1 MKKKILITGG
11 TGYIGSHTTV
21 ELIEEGFEA
30 IIIDNLYNSEAEV
43 VDRIQKITGVK
54 PVLEV
59 LDLCEQEKLDTFIGK
74 HKDISAVIHFAALKA
89 VGESVNKPL
98 EYYRNN
104 LLSLVNLLEVMKH
117 YRIPN
122 LVFSSSCTVYGQPE
136 KLPVTEQAPLQ
147 PATSPY
153 GNTKQVGESIIR
165 DTTVSDKNI
174 KAISLRYFNP
184 IGAHPSALI
193 GELPRGVPENLVP
206 FLTQTGYGIRD
217 ELKVFGDDYNT
228 PDGSCIR
235 DYLHVVDLAKAHVV
249 AIKRLIEGKNKA
261 DYEVFNLGTGK
272 GVSVLEA
279 IKSFERVS
287 GIKLKYKIVGRRAG
301 DIEKIWADP
310 SYANKE
316 LGWKTL
322 SSLDEAMKTAWDWEK
337 NFRNNKFKS
346 RNGQFSSQVAQV
358 LLGLMSSED
367 LLAIIPITLL

>member
-43 VDRIQKITGVK
+43 VDRIYKITGVE

-59 LDLCEQEKLDTFIGK
+59 LDLCDREKLDTFIGK

-89 VGESVNKPL
+89 VGESVTKPL

-104 LLSLVNLLEVMKH
+104 LLSLVNLLEVMKR
-117 YRIPN
+117 YRIPS

-206 FLTQTGYGIRD
+206 FLTQTGYGIRE

-249 AIKRLIEGKNKA
+249 AIKRLIEGRNKA

-279 IKSFERVS
+279 IKSFEHVS

-310 SYANKE
+310 SYSNKE

-337 NFRNNKFKS
+337 NFRNNKFK
-346 RNGQFSSQVAQV
+346 
-358 LLGLMSSED
+358 L
-367 LLAIIPITLL
+367 